1 MQKLI
6 SELNRLYLLR
16 DQMVYDQGS
25 DGTRS
30 RARETL
36 SPTVLAQHLRGD
48 KTLAVDLVNDAGLSR
63 VIVIAFD
70 GVANG
75 NGARHWSTLCAVA
88 NALQE
93 KLALPAPAVSISGAT
108 SYGLWLSVESPI
120 PAAQARR
127 FVELVHRSYF
137 PREENSDLR
146 PPDNAGLSANVDHET
161 AELPPC
167 LHRATGKW
175 AAFIHP
181 GMGGAFS
188 DEPGLEMA
196 PPADAQAAFLAGLN
210 SMTVMQF
217 KHALEV
223 LERGQEATAGSAGA
237 QASTV
242 MAASMSI
249 EGLLLKDATLEDIV
263 KFLHAKNIEPTFR
276 HLI

>member
-30 RARETL
+30 LARETL
-36 SPTVLAQHLRGD
+36 SPTVFAQHLRGD
-48 KTLAVDLVNDAGLSR
+48 KTLALDLVDDAGLTR

-70 GVANG
+70 GVADG
-75 NGARHWSTLCAVA
+75 NGARYWSTLCAVA

-108 SYGLWLSVESPI
+108 SYRLWLSVASPI
-120 PAAQARR
+120 PAAQVRR
-127 FVELVHRSYF
+127 FVELVHKSYF

-146 PPDNAGLSANVDHET
+146 LPDDAGLSANVDHEIT
-161 AELPPC
+161 ELPPC

-196 PPADAQAAFLAGLN
+196 
-210 SMTVMQF
+210 
-217 KHALEV
+217 
-223 LERGQEATAGSAGA
+223 
-237 QASTV
+237 
-242 MAASMSI
+242 
-249 EGLLLKDATLEDIV
+249 
-263 KFLHAKNIEPTFR
+263 
-276 HLI
+276 